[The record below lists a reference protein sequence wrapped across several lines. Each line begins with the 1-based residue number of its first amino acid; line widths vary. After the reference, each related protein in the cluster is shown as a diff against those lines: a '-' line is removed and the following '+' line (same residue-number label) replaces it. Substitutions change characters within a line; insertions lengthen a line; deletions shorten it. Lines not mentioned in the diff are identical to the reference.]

1 MIRLLKF
8 FFRIVKSISSF
19 FFLVRNYIVLKLFNV
34 QYQAFPSITGK
45 LLLFNRGSCFL
56 GNKVIF
62 NSSITSNFVGLFKP
76 CSIAVQKGAELKI
89 GDNSGFSGVSI
100 FCAEKITIGSYCNFG
115 GNVSIWDTDFH
126 PLNYS
131 ERRNGFVGTKSS
143 PINIGNDVFVGAQS
157 IILKGVSI
165 GDKSVIG
172 AGSVVSRDVPCNEIW
187 GGNPI
192 RFIKKIKLC

>member
-1 MIRLLKF
+1 MINTFKF
-8 FFRIVKSISSF
+8 FFRIVNSVSSF
-19 FFLVRNYIVLKLFNV
+19 YFLLRNYIVLKLFNAK
-34 QYQAFPSITGK
+34 YQTFPSIAGK
-45 LLLFNRGSCFL
+45 LLFYNRGSCFL
-56 GNKVIF
+56 GNKVKF
-62 NSSITSNFVGLFKP
+62 NSSINSNFVGLYKP

-100 FCAEKITIGSYCNFG
+100 FCANKITIGSYCNFG

-126 PLNYS
+126 PLNYN
-131 ERRNGFVGTKSS
+131 ERRKGFAGTKSS
-143 PINIGNDVFVGAQS
+143 PINIGDDVFVGAQS

-172 AGSVVSRDVPCNEIW
+172 AGSVVSRDIPCNEIW

-192 RFIKKIKLC
+192 RFIKKNS